1 MTLDNIYSMLYIHNM
16 TRTQLY
22 LPESYY
28 QELKQLAAASGKTF
42 AALTRE
48 LLEEK
53 LRDIKKHRAKR
64 SQTNTAVQWLKSLKE
79 IDKWKE
85 KEGITDG
92 SVHHDKY
99 LYGKF
104 MKH

>member
-1 MTLDNIYSMLYIHNM
+1 M

-22 LPESYY
+22 IPESYY
-28 QELKQLAAASGKTF
+28 HELKQLAAASGKTF

-48 LLEEK
+48 FIEEK
-53 LRDIKKHRAKR
+53 LRELKKHKVKHLQKNPAAQLLR
-64 SQTNTAVQWLKSLKE
+64 SLEE

-85 KEGITDG
+85 KKGITDG
-92 SVHHDKY
+92 SIHHDKY

-104 MKH
+104 MRP